1 MLFPSVARLRSSDF
15 RPRVWII
22 GTGPAG
28 LSLALRL
35 QEKKVP
41 CLLIEAGDWVRSEI
55 SQDFY
60 RGVVVGDQYHLLHHA
75 RLRQFGGTSG
85 HWTGW
90 CRSLDAHDFEVR
102 DYIPHSGWPIRKH
115 DLDPYALA
123 ASEILQVEPQAVDRA
138 VTADIDAIE
147 LRFSPPVRL
156 GAVNRQV
163 VERSE
168 TIGLMVNTAVTE
180 LVPDEGRIDSLT
192 LVDAERRRS
201 ELRVDQVCL
210 CTGGIENSRLLLW
223 SNARHSGRVVRE
235 AKTLGRYWMEHPVF
249 TGADALIFNQAAAQ
263 FRERRFFA
271 PSAAAMRS
279 HRIGGAHI
287 AVQAPSHGGSK
298 LRSLTRDLICVAPR
312 LFEGIL
318 ALADEELLC
327 HRAVKLEWEQL
338 PRPENRIE
346 LDRDTDPFGM
356 PRVRLHWTKS
366 SAERRCALVSSQLL
380 GEALIKQDLGR
391 LRIRNWL
398 LEGDTW
404 PQGHQGAGFHH
415 MGGTRMAD
423 SPATGVV
430 DSNCKVFGMSNLYI
444 GGSSVFPTGGHANP
458 TYTIVQLALRLGDH
472 LAAATARS

>member
-1 MLFPSVARLRSSDF
+1 MLFPSVARLRSSGF
-15 RPRVWII
+15 QPRVCIV

-35 QEKKVP
+35 QEKRVP
-41 CLLIEAGDWVRSEI
+41 CLLIEAGDWVRSEA
-55 SQDFY
+55 SQNFY
-60 RGVVVGDQYHLLHHA
+60 RGVVVGDQYHELHHA

-90 CRSLDAHDFEVR
+90 CRALDARDFEVR

-123 ASEILQVEPQAVDRA
+123 AAEILQIEPLVVDRA
-138 VTADIDAIE
+138 LTADIDGIE
-147 LRFSPPVRL
+147 IRFSPPVRFDV
-156 GAVNRQV
+156 AYRQA

-180 LVPDEGRIDSLT
+180 LVPGEGRIDSLI
-192 LVDAERRRS
+192 LVDAERRRQ

-249 TGADALIFNQAAAQ
+249 ACADALIFNKTAAQ
-263 FRERRFFA
+263 FSELRFFA
-271 PSAAAMRS
+271 PSAAAMGS

-287 AVQAPSHGGSK
+287 GVHAPSHGGGTVRR
-298 LRSLTRDLICVAPR
+298 LARDLICVAPG
-312 LFEGIL
+312 LFEGML

-327 HRAVKLEWEQL
+327 HRVVKLEWEQL

-366 SAERRCALVSSQLL
+366 SAERRCALVASQLL
-380 GEALIKQDLGR
+380 GEALIKQNLGR
-391 LRIRNWL
+391 LRIRDWL
-398 LEGDTW
+398 IEDDFW
-404 PQGHQGAGFHH
+404 PEGHQGAGFHH

-423 SPATGVV
+423 SPATGIV
-430 DSNCKVFGMSNLYI
+430 DGNCEVFGMSNLYI

-472 LAAATARS
+472 LAAATASS